1 MLGWDSDGDGPA
13 LILIH
18 GTGGS
23 RAAWDSV
30 VPLLAP
36 HRRVFAID
44 LPGCGSSPELPAET
58 RPTIPALAEAV
69 EQWMVERDLGPA
81 HVAGNS
87 LGGGIALELAKS
99 GVVSS
104 ATVLSPIGFYNRRE
118 FAYGSVSLRVTRLGA
133 NALDPV
139 APVLFKSRA
148 VRTVVLCQALG
159 RPWRM
164 SAEGAVTSGHAMA
177 TATRFSE
184 GVKAAGDYRFSGT
197 PAAPVTITWGRR
209 DRILLWRQA
218 ERARRL
224 LPDAHFIPLDGCGH
238 VPMTDDPQL
247 VAEAI
252 LRGSSS

>member
-69 EQWMVERDLGPA
+69 EQWMAERDLGPA

-87 LGGGIALELAKS
+87 LGGGIALAVD
-99 GVVSS
+99 GNG
-104 ATVLSPIGFYNRRE
+104 ASPRIGF
-118 FAYGSVSLRVTRLGA
+118 RVPRDLY
-133 NALDPV
+133 D
-139 APVLFKSRA
+139 
-148 VRTVVLCQALG
+148 
-159 RPWRM
+159 
-164 SAEGAVTSGHAMA
+164 
-177 TATRFSE
+177 
-184 GVKAAGDYRFSGT
+184 AA
-197 PAAPVTITWGRR
+197 
-209 DRILLWRQA
+209 A
-218 ERARRL
+218 ERAIAEERTVS
-224 LPDAHFIPLDGCGH
+224 A
-238 VPMTDDPQL
+238 
-247 VAEAI
+247 VAREA
-252 LRGSSS
+252 LEKFLAS